1 MLRLRPLG
9 HLSSGFQALV
19 NVAGLSSRPIHDT
32 KKQNPSPLATKEMTY
47 LCEHKAI
54 TPLETETQEQDTL
67 YGLGFRGSFSL

>member
-32 KKQNPSPLATKEMTY
+32 KKQNPSPLATKEMT
-47 LCEHKAI
+47 
-54 TPLETETQEQDTL
+54 
-67 YGLGFRGSFSL
+67 